1 MSKQKKFQI
10 MKIIVTILVLAVFIA
25 ITVYLF
31 PIIKRLST
39 TEGQIEFKEQ
49 IKTTGWYGF
58 LILFGLQVAQ
68 ILLVVLPGE
77 PLEVLAGM
85 CYGTTFGTIF
95 VLFSTLVTTTII
107 YYFVKKYGKKLLY
120 QFFKKEKIDKIEESK
135 IFKNQKYIERIFII
149 LFLITGTPKDL
160 LTYIGALLPIKPL
173 RFILIATFCRLP
185 SIISSTIAGSNITD
199 GNWKISIVVY
209 LITFAITALAMFIY
223 DKIDKNK
230 ITKEALKVLKD

>member
-10 MKIIVTILVLAVFIA
+10 IKIIITVLIIAVFTA
-25 ITVYLF
+25 IVIYLF
-31 PIIKRLST
+31 PIIKNLST
-39 TEGQIEFKEQ
+39 PEGQVEFQEKIQ
-49 IKTTGWYGF
+49 NTGWYGF

-77 PLEVLAGM
+77 PLEILAGM
-85 CYGTTFGTIF
+85 CYGTFGGTIF
-95 VLFSTLVTTTII
+95 VLLSTLVTTTII
-107 YYFVKKYGKKLLY
+107 YFFVRKYGKKLLY

-135 IFKNQKYIERIFII
+135 IFKNPKYIERIFII

-160 LTYIGALLPIKPL
+160 LTYIGALLPIKSL

-199 GNWKISIVVY
+199 GNWKISIIVYVV
-209 LITFAITALAMFIY
+209 TFVVTALAMFIY

-230 ITKEALKVLKD
+230 IAKEALKVLKD